1 MRKLGPLYNLDWHK
15 NRHIRAIRHID
26 RGPLYLNRWLIILLM
41 AICAIFLLI
50 LFKAAGSDAIFR
62 L

>member
-1 MRKLGPLYNLDWHK
+1 MYNLDWHK